1 MKNIK
6 QIKFGV
12 LIATIIAIAIIG
24 TIGVKK
30 MNEPTE
36 KERQIAF
43 LKEHEEEMTKYVK
56 SKSSNI
62 KNINY
67 LWDTTEKSSS
77 SVFTKENLSLRV
89 EIKSKDDLETDTY
102 SLVIDVDVKKL
113 DEIKG
118 LFLVNWKQGEAIHE
132 KS

>member
-1 MKNIK
+1 MKNKK

-43 LKEHEEEMTKYVK
+43 LKEHEEEMTEYVK
-56 SKSSNI
+56 QQNEKIAKVAFCWESLKKSQWEMVFRKEQEMFIYPNT
-62 KNINY
+62 NY
-67 LWDTTEKSSS
+67 
-77 SVFTKENLSLRV
+77 
-89 EIKSKDDLETDTY
+89 
-102 SLVIDVDVKKL
+102 
-113 DEIKG
+113 
-118 LFLVNWKQGEAIHE
+118 
-132 KS
+132 